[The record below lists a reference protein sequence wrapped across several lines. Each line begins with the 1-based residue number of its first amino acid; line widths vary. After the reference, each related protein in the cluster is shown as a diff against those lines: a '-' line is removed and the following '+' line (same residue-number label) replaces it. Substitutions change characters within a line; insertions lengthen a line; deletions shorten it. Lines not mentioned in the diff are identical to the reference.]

1 MQKLRYKITLRLRLS
16 YMQLVTENYLT
27 QVSNWPEK
35 GKHIL
40 AQFDENSIV
49 VYQAYKPKIG
59 RFAALKGYFG
69 GEFSLSRMSWI
80 KPNFLWIIYRSG
92 WGTKTGQEIILA
104 VTIKRTAF
112 DEILAN
118 AVDSKFIPT
127 IYNSQEEWKETLK
140 RSPVRLQ
147 WDPDHNPMGG
157 RLERRAIQLGLRG
170 ETLKNYSRDWIIK
183 IEDITEFVRQQR
195 SNRESSKWINLITP
209 REDVYPVDN
218 SEIIYKLGLSIL

>member
-1 MQKLRYKITLRLRLS
+1 
-16 YMQLVTENYLT
+16 MQLVTENYLN
-27 QVSNWPEK
+27 QVSNLPEK

-49 VYQAYKPKIG
+49 VYQAYKAKIG
-59 RFAALKGYFG
+59 GFAVLKGYFG

-80 KPNFLWIIYRSG
+80 KPNFLWMMYRSG
-92 WGTKTGQEIILA
+92 WGTKIGQEVILA

-118 AVDSKFIPT
+118 AVHSKFIPT

-147 WDPDHNPMGG
+147 WDPDHNPRGEKV
-157 RLERRAIQLGLRG
+157 ERRAIQLGLEG
-170 ETLKNYSRDWIIK
+170 EFLRNYSRDWILQ
-183 IEDITEFVRQQR
+183 IEDITEFVQQQR
-195 SNRESSKWINLITP
+195 SNRKPNKWINLIVP
-209 REDVYPVDN
+209 KENVYPVDN

>member
-1 MQKLRYKITLRLRLS
+1 MKLT
-16 YMQLVTENYLT
+16 TENYLN
-27 QVSNWPEK
+27 QVSNWSK
-35 GKHIL
+35 LGTHIL

-49 VYQAYKPKIG
+49 VYQAYKPETG
-59 RFAALKGYFG
+59 NFAASKGYFG

-80 KPNFLWIIYRSG
+80 KPNFLWMMYRSG
-92 WGTKTGQEIILA
+92 WGTKTGQEVILA
-104 VTIKRTAF
+104 VSIKRTAF

-118 AVDSKFIPT
+118 AVHSKFIPT

-147 WDPDHNPMGG
+147 WVPDHNPIGEKV
-157 RLERRAIQLGLRG
+157 ERRAIQLGLEGAILR
-170 ETLKNYSRDWIIK
+170 NYSRDWILK

-209 REDVYPVDN
+209 KEDVYPIDN
-218 SEIIYKLGLSIL
+218 SEIIYKLGLSIF

>member
-1 MQKLRYKITLRLRLS
+1 
-16 YMQLVTENYLT
+16 MQLVTENYLN
-27 QVSNWPEK
+27 QVSNLPEK

-49 VYQAYKPKIG
+49 VYQAYKAKIG
-59 RFAALKGYFG
+59 HFAALKGYFG

-80 KPNFLWIIYRSG
+80 KPNFLWMMYRSG
-92 WGTKTGQEIILA
+92 WGTKIGQEVILA

-118 AVDSKFIPT
+118 AVHSKFIPT

-147 WDPDHNPMGG
+147 WDPDHNPIGEKV
-157 RLERRAIQLGLRG
+157 ERRAIQLGLEG
-170 ETLKNYSRDWIIK
+170 EFLRNYSRDWILQ
-183 IEDITEFVRQQR
+183 IEDITEFVQQQR
-195 SNRESSKWINLITP
+195 SNRKPNKWINLIVP
-209 REDVYPVDN
+209 KENVYPVDN